1 MKRFES
7 LLLVVFCASLL
18 TGCSSESSSYMIDG
32 GDTALTLLRD
42 KPYLWSG
49 SWEMALVVTHLPEC
63 QRRHKLKS
71 AGDGNFKLEVYRPPE
86 GGYILHHGKRWYV
99 AEMRGCQ
106 LQMYAE
112 PPSEP
117 GELIGAF
124 EARDEPVRF
133 VAEAAIAAKNAVGSQ
148 AKGNGTTR

>member
-7 LLLVVFCASLL
+7 LLLAVCCAGLL
-18 TGCSSESSSYMIDG
+18 SACSSESSSYMIDG

-99 AEMRGCQ
+99 AELRGCQ

-133 VAEAAIAAKNAVGSQ
+133 VADAATAATKPPSNAGG
-148 AKGNGTTR
+148 GNGVAR

>member
-1 MKRFES
+1 MKRFGSS
-7 LLLVVFCASLL
+7 LIGVLCVGLLSA
-18 TGCSSESSSYMIDG
+18 CSSESSSYLIDG

-42 KPYLWSG
+42 KPYLWSS

-71 AGDGNFKLEVYRPPE
+71 AGDGNFKMEVYRPPE

-99 AEMRGCQ
+99 AELRGCQ

-117 GELIGAF
+117 GELIGTF

-133 VAEAAIAAKNAVGSQ
+133 VAEATTAAKSAATSPGAGNA
-148 AKGNGTTR
+148 TPR

>member
-1 MKRFES
+1 MKRLES
-7 LLLVVFCASLL
+7 LLLAVCCAGLL
-18 TGCSSESSSYMIDG
+18 SACGSESSSYMING
-32 GDTALTLLRD
+32 GDMALTLVRD

-49 SWEMALVVTHLPEC
+49 SWEMDLVVTNLPDC
-63 QRRHKLKS
+63 QRRHKLKN
-71 AGDGNFKLEVYRPPE
+71 AGEGKFKLEVYRPPE

-99 AEMRGCQ
+99 AELRGCQ

-133 VAEAAIAAKNAVGSQ
+133 VAEAATAANMPPSATGG
-148 AKGNGTTR
+148 GNGAGR